1 MDSAGETRAILNAF
15 YQNDKASIRSSP
27 KLLVKS
33 GETASIEVGNE
44 IPILASNAQS
54 LDSLNAP
61 VLQTVEYRKTG
72 VLLSIEPIV
81 QAGGL
86 VDLAIQQ
93 ELSEQQTTGALGSPV
108 ILQRSLSTA
117 LSIKD
122 GGSIL
127 LGGLISDNQVDG
139 RTGIPVVSKVPLL
152 GKLFSVDSKSSGRTE
167 LLMLVSTFVLNN
179 NDAAVDV
186 TRSMKDRFLKEK
198 ED

>member
-1 MDSAGETRAILNAF
+1 M
-15 YQNDKASIRSSP
+15 
-27 KLLVKS
+27 
-33 GETASIEVGNE
+33 
-44 IPILASNAQS
+44 
-54 LDSLNAP
+54 
-61 VLQTVEYRKTG
+61 EYRKTG

>member
-1 MDSAGETRAILNAF
+1 M
-15 YQNDKASIRSSP
+15 
-27 KLLVKS
+27 
-33 GETASIEVGNE
+33 
-44 IPILASNAQS
+44 
-54 LDSLNAP
+54 
-61 VLQTVEYRKTG
+61 
-72 VLLSIEPIV
+72 
-81 QAGGL
+81 
-86 VDLAIQQ
+86 
-93 ELSEQQTTGALGSPV
+93 GSPV